1 MRTSPDC
8 SKYYK
13 NKEYK
18 KEYYNSNKEKFM
30 KPIYM
35 ARRHYYINDEESKIY
50 PEDKLVLIAKTK
62 KAIQKLKD
70 EMPDGYELVLKS
82 MMNIDNI

>member
-18 KEYYNSNKEKFM
+18 KDYYHTNKEKFI

-35 ARRHYYINDEESKIY
+35 ARRHYYICDEESKKY
-50 PEDKLVLIAKTK
+50 PDDKLVLVAKTK
-62 KAIQKLKD
+62 KAIQKLKE
-70 EMPDGYELVLKS
+70 EMPQNYEEILQS
-82 MMNIDNI
+82 MMNI

>member
-13 NKEYK
+13 NAEYK
-18 KEYYNSNKEKFM
+18 KEYYHSNKEKFL

-35 ARRHYYINDEESKIY
+35 ARRHYYISNEESQNY

-62 KAIQKLKD
+62 KALKKLKEEVPEYYQD
-70 EMPDGYELVLKS
+70 ILKT
-82 MMNIDNI
+82 MMDI

>member
-1 MRTSPDC
+1 MPRTSPDC

-13 NKEYK
+13 NKDYK
-18 KEYYNSNKEKFM
+18 KDYYNSNKEKFI

-35 ARRHYYINDEESKIY
+35 ARRHYYISDEEYQKY

-62 KAIQKLKD
+62 KALKKLQE
-70 EMPDGYELVLKS
+70 EMPEYYEEILQS
-82 MMNIDNI
+82 MMNI

>member
-1 MRTSPDC
+1 MRNSPDC

-13 NKEYK
+13 NKEYT
-18 KEYYNSNKEKFM
+18 KEYYQSNKEKFV

-35 ARRHYYINDEESKIY
+35 ARRHYYISDEESRQY

-62 KAIQKLKD
+62 KALKKLKED
-70 EMPDGYELVLKS
+70 VPECYEEILRS
-82 MMNIDNI
+82 MMNI

>member
-18 KEYYNSNKEKFM
+18 KDYYQSNKEKFI

-35 ARRHYYINDEESKIY
+35 ARRHYYISDEESQQY

-62 KAIQKLKD
+62 KALQKLKD
-70 EMPDGYELVLKS
+70 ELPTFYEEILES
-82 MMNIDNI
+82 MMNI